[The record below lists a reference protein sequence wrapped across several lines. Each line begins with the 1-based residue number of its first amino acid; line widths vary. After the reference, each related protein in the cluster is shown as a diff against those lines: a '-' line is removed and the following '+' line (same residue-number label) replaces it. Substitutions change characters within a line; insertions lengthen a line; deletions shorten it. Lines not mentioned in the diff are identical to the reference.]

1 MQAAAVLSSELKGSR
16 RAGSLLEM
24 QPALDAHLRVAV
36 MTRELAD
43 GEYRAAMEHRGE
55 LMEALLAEM
64 AGVAERESVGEILAA
79 LPGFDEQL
87 GPTGE
92 AAAERERLRRQAKGL
107 VDLMMVQLGDAKQA
121 ADPEQIMAAL
131 VAAADYPEVP
141 RRPSVRGLHL
151 FSLSLLAVTLPH
163 PQVTNPC
170 SKYRL
175 SSSMMALI
183 TSFPLLRH
191 IATPLYISSG
201 GLGGAG
207 GGGAALRGSADG
219 GAGRVGGGGQDGW
232 RGGGWGATGGPGGLG
247 GRGG

>member
-1 MQAAAVLSSELKGSR
+1 
-16 RAGSLLEM
+16 M

-121 ADPEQIMAAL
+121 ADPPA
-131 VAAADYPEVP
+131 
-141 RRPSVRGLHL
+141 
-151 FSLSLLAVTLPH
+151 SLPPH
-163 PQVTNPC
+163 PTGPAEDEEDRRRLPRGDRLARCRHRPGVLLRRSGGRPL
-170 SKYRL
+170 L
-175 SSSMMALI
+175 SSSSTIPTAP
-183 TSFPLLRH
+183 T
-191 IATPLYISSG
+191 TT
-201 GLGGAG
+201 
-207 GGGAALRGSADG
+207 AAMDSLDEQIYTIR
-219 GAGRVGGGGQDGW
+219 
-232 RGGGWGATGGPGGLG
+232 
-247 GRGG
+247 